1 MTEPVASD
9 PAGLARGKRRA
20 VAIGNFDGVHRGH
33 REVLR
38 SIVESPLRS
47 TVVTF
52 DPHPRVFFGQEV
64 GELTPLAR
72 RLELLAEAGVEEAL
86 VLRFDAAMAA
96 LEPEEWVKRYL
107 HGIGAERVVV
117 GEDFRFGRNRTGDVE
132 LMRQLGVDVRPV
144 PLVDAVSSTRV
155 RELIREGD
163 LRSAS
168 DLLGRRYELDV
179 VVVRTDHGAL
189 GSRRVLL
196 RPEAERAVLP
206 RPGRFRGM
214 LGSLPTTVR
223 RLKERL
229 ELVAEM
235 PEWTSEAGGRTRLV
249 LERKLISG

>member
-1 MTEPVASD
+1 MIELVASD
-9 PAGLARGKRRA
+9 PAAQSTDVRRA

-33 REVLR
+33 REVLS

-52 DPHPRVFFGQEV
+52 DPHPRVFFGHDV

-72 RLELLAEAGVEEAL
+72 RLELLAESGVDEVL

-96 LEPEEWVKRYL
+96 LEPEEWAGRYL

-117 GEDFRFGRNRTGDVE
+117 GEDFRFGRNRAGDVE
-132 LMRQLGVDVRPV
+132 LLRRLGFDVRPV
-144 PLVDAVSSTRV
+144 PLVDDVSSTRV

-179 VVVRTDHGAL
+179 TVVRADHGAL
-189 GSRRVLL
+189 GARRVLL
-196 RPEAERAVLP
+196 RPETKRAVLP
-206 RPGRFRGM
+206 RAGRFGGM
-214 LGSLPTTVR
+214 LGSLPATVR

-229 ELVAEM
+229 ELVAEV
-235 PEWTSEAGGRTRLV
+235 PEWTSQAGGRTRLV
-249 LERKLISG
+249 LERTLISG

>member
-1 MTEPVASD
+1 MIRAVASD
-9 PAGLARGKRRA
+9 PEELAPNERRA

-33 REVLR
+33 REVLS
-38 SIVESPLRS
+38 SITGSPLRS

-64 GELTPLAR
+64 GELTPLDR
-72 RLELLAEAGVEEAL
+72 RLELLAEAGVDEVL

-96 LEPEEWVKRYL
+96 LDPEEWVGRYL
-107 HGIGAERVVV
+107 QRIGAERVIV

-132 LMRQLGVDVRPV
+132 LLRELGIDVRPV
-144 PLVDAVSSTRV
+144 PLVDDVSSTRV
-155 RELIREGD
+155 RELIRDGD

-179 VVVRTDHGAL
+179 VVVRADHGAL

-206 RPGRFRGM
+206 RAGRFRGM

-223 RLKERL
+223 RLKQRL
-229 ELVAEM
+229 ELVAEV
-235 PEWTSEAGGRTRLV
+235 PEWTSQAGGRTRLV
-249 LERKLISG
+249 LERTLISG